1 MTLGRWL
8 ARRLLL
14 SVFVVFGAATAAFG
28 ALRLIPGD
36 PVQVMLG
43 GATTPDPVVTAQVRH
58 ELGFDR
64 PFLVQY
70 GMFLGRLVRGD
81 LGRSYQLQE
90 SVNNVIADNL
100 WPTAEL
106 ALTGFAL
113 AFVVGFALAVATAG
127 RWPVL
132 GWISSGVELV
142 LISVPGFWAG
152 ILLLTAFSFKLSLF
166 PAAGGS
172 GIGGLVL
179 PAVTLALGMVGVF
192 AQVLRDGLVRALD
205 EPFVLSARARGTG
218 ETMVRVRHAFRH
230 ALISVI
236 TLAGWL
242 LGALLGGAVIIETVF
257 SRPGLG
263 RILAAAIENRDFP
276 VVTGI
281 VVVSGLMFTL
291 INLAVDLL
299 YQLIDPRLREEA
311 PA

>member
-1 MTLGRWL
+1 MSLWRWL

-14 SVFVVFGAATAAFG
+14 AVFVVLGAATAAFA
-28 ALRLIPGD
+28 ALHLIPGD

-43 GATTPDPVVTAQVRH
+43 GATTPDPALAHQVRH

-64 PFLVQY
+64 PFPVQY
-70 GMFLGRLVRGD
+70 AMFLARLVRGD
-81 LGRSYQLQE
+81 LGRSYQLQQP
-90 SVNNVIADNL
+90 VTGVIGDNL

-113 AFVVGFALAVATAG
+113 AFVVGIVLAVATAG
-127 RWPVL
+127 RWRVVR
-132 GWISSGVELV
+132 WISSAVELV

-152 ILLLTAFSFKLSLF
+152 ILLLTVFSFKLTLF

-172 GIGGLVL
+172 GVRGLVL

-192 AQVLRDGLVRALD
+192 AQVLRDGLAHALE

-218 ETMVRVRHAFRH
+218 ETMVRIRHAFRH
-230 ALISVI
+230 ALVSVI

-242 LGALLGGAVIIETVF
+242 LGALLGGAVLIETVF

-263 RILAAAIENRDFP
+263 RILATAIEDRDFP
-276 VVTGI
+276 LVTGI
-281 VVVSGLMFTL
+281 VVVSGLLFTL
-291 INLAVDLL
+291 INLGVDLL
-299 YQLIDPRLREEA
+299 YQVIDPRLREEA
-311 PA
+311 SP